1 MKKYITVVA
10 ALLCFIAQSYAAV
23 TYKEDKTICENST
36 FPTFRATNTAADDY
50 FWYEI
55 GDVIGIGNADALYY
69 CFPKKQGVVS
79 KTRLATEEL
88 FKINKANNARK

>member
-55 GDVIGIGNADALYY
+55 INGVEDEIEDARGNSSFTPDHAGEYK
-69 CFPKKQGVVS
+69 C
-79 KTRLATEEL
+79 
-88 FKINKANNARK
+88 KAVG